1 MYEHAV
7 VVASGTNRK
16 ITVTCSTSSCGECH
30 AGAFCSAKGKTFI
43 AKNTHDLKLHK
54 GDEIEL
60 YLPPGKTLFAGF
72 ITLLVPL
79 ILFPVGYFLPN
90 ALAQEPKEL
99 TRILAGFAG
108 IIIGFIIS
116 GIFSRVKANEYMPN
130 ITRII
135 EKEAE

>member
-7 VVASGTNRK
+7 VVALGPSRK
-16 ITVTCSTSSCGECH
+16 ITVTCNTSSCGECH

-43 AKNTHDLKLHK
+43 ATNPHDLTLHT
-54 GDEIEL
+54 GDIIEL

-90 ALAQEPKEL
+90 ALVKAPTEL
-99 TRILAGFAG
+99 VRILGGFVG
-108 IIIGFIIS
+108 IVIGFVIS
-116 GIFSRVKANEYMPN
+116 GIFSRVKANEYMPA
-130 ITRII
+130 ITRIVE
-135 EKEAE
+135 EKNE